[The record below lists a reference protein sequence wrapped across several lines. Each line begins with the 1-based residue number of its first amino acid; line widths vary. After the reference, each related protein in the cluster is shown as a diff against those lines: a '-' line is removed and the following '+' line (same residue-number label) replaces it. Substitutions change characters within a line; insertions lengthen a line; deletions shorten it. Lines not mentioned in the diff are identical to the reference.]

1 MKSVLFSLLFS
12 KLVTLGS
19 IPFLN
24 VEKVDV
30 SSLPSTFVPKVV
42 NSPLLNELKADVSSL
57 LFSKLVTLGLIPSR
71 KVEKV
76 EVSSLPATALFT
88 VSVVA
93 TVFPPTVAVPVT
105 TKLLFTVTL
114 L

>member
-42 NSPLLNELKADVSSL
+42 NSPLLNELKSD
-57 LFSKLVTLGLIPSR
+57 
-71 KVEKV
+71 
-76 EVSSLPATALFT
+76 VSSLPATFVPKVVNSPLLNVLKSDLSSLPATTLFT
-88 VSVVA
+88 LSSVA
-93 TVFPPTVAVPVT
+93 MFFPLTVAVPVT
-105 TKLLFTVTL
+105 ANLVFTVKL
-114 L
+114 S